1 MKEYLEQRINQ
12 LEQQWEWTAK
22 KYHDPKTSDKM
33 CDYYYNRMNTITACI
48 RELKEVLKKVEE
60 TK

>member
-12 LEQQWEWTAK
+12 LEENWK
-22 KYHDPKTSDKM
+22 KTSNRFHDPKTSDKM
-33 CDYYYNRMNTITACI
+33 CDYFYNKMNTIEACI
-48 RELKEVLKKVEE
+48 KELKEVLKRVEE